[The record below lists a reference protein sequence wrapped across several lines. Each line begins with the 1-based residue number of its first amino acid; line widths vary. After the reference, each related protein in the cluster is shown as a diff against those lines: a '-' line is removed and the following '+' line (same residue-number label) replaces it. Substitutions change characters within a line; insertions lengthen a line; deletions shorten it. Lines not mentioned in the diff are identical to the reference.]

1 MSGLPHTKTW
11 FVFISQ
17 RSTAIINLGLWS
29 FVRLKIAVSRSISFN
44 KYVMFVCTVHSVGR
58 DKSEKQQRTYRCHTR
73 WTAKGL
79 QSQVRKYG
87 QRFQFKFPADFSNF
101 RVLFLRLVFFD
112 HRYPL
117 LKRDAILFFFACF
130 VISSLLVSKALFTCM
145 NHTDIQFVSPGLYGV
160 QERKQPTQM

>member
-1 MSGLPHTKTW
+1 MNGLPHTKTW

-29 FVRLKIAVSRSISFN
+29 FVRLKIAVSRSVSFN

-58 DKSEKQQRTYRCHTR
+58 DRSEKQQRTYRCHTR

-79 QSQVRKYG
+79 QSQVRKYD
-87 QRFQFKFPADFSNF
+87 QRFQFKLPADFSNF